1 MIKQKNAIDFIVVS
15 YYRIDYIRLIIKS
28 INKFVSYPH
37 TINIVFNEL
46 PDSEEVKTLQ
56 KICSKQENIK
66 LIQGTSQ
73 QNNYANGEID
83 TNRNII
89 VTNNELVFTKDKYG
103 NTDQIGPG
111 SKNHSE
117 GLTIGM
123 KNTEND
129 YVCFLDMDAVFLNKW
144 VDEILPLLDNN
155 FLVSH
160 RFDASKGPSGIV
172 REMFMIFR
180 RENFE
185 KYNLYPNIDYVDA
198 AGNITKFCIDNQ
210 LDFHILKNSLGN
222 TELKKEHLLN
232 LSCGEQAYTPDNI
245 PFFYHYGRGA
255 TLTDELYDE
264 WITNVENYLNDGVT

>member
-1 MIKQKNAIDFIVVS
+1 MIKPKNAIDFIIVS

-83 TNRNII
+83 KNRNVI
-89 VTNNELVFTKDKYG
+89 VTDNELIFTKDKYG
-103 NTDQIGPG
+103 NSDKIGPG

-123 KNTEND
+123 KNTENN
-129 YVCFLDMDAVFLNKW
+129 YVCFLDMDVVFLNKW
-144 VDEILPLLDNN
+144 VDEILPLLDDY

-160 RFDASKGPSGIV
+160 RFDAGKGPSGIV

-198 AGNITKFCIDNQ
+198 AGNITKFCVDNQ
-210 LDFHILKNSLGN
+210 FDFYILENSLFN
-222 TELKKEHLLN
+222 KELREEHFLN
-232 LSCGEQAYTPDNI
+232 LSCGEQAYTPTNI

-255 TLTDELYDE
+255 TLTDELYNE
-264 WITNVENYLNDGVT
+264 WITNVENYLNNEVT

>member
-83 TNRNII
+83 KSRNVI

-103 NTDQIGPG
+103 NTDKIGPG

-123 KNTEND
+123 KNTENN
-129 YVCFLDMDAVFLNKW
+129 YVCFLDMDVVFLNKW
-144 VDEILPLLDNN
+144 VDEILPLLDDY

-160 RFDASKGPSGIV
+160 RFDTGKGPSGIV

-210 LDFHILKNSLGN
+210 FDFYILKNSLGN
-222 TELKKEHLLN
+222 IKLKKEHLLN
-232 LSCGEQAYTPDNI
+232 LSCGEQAYTPANI